1 MAKITL
7 EINEIV
13 NGVTITESPI
23 ELTSEGLLAS
33 AASAAS
39 NVTFTPTG
47 NIAATDVQAA
57 IAELETDRATERTAS
72 NVTFT
77 PVGDLDSITV
87 QAALSELD
95 TEKLSLAGGTMT
107 GTVKFTDSQRI
118 QLGDGFDFQMY
129 HDGSNSYLRDFGVG
143 DLIIQAT
150 NLQMLNAAGES
161 YIQCTSD
168 GSVALY
174 YDNVSRANTSSL
186 GLNVNGTLTAT
197 NVDASGLIE
206 FNSLRGTGIAAVTTI
221 LDEDDMSSNSDTAL
235 STQQSIKAYVD
246 SQVAGKDNTDEITE
260 GSTNLY
266 FTNARADAR
275 IAAADTGDLSEGS
288 NLYFTNARADARI
301 AADSSLVRLTD
312 TQTLTN
318 KTLTSPDVNT
328 PDIDGGTIDGTVIG
342 GTTPAAGSFTTISA
356 TDNVS
361 LGTNDKLLIGSD
373 ASTRLEIYHNGTNA
387 YIQKLGSNT
396 LRVPCNIF
404 SVRNAADSKNLI
416 RGVDGGAA
424 ELYHDG
430 QKKLESTDT
439 GTLTTGAHVST
450 VKVGIGE
457 KDYGDGNGTVPLVP
471 TKPFH
476 VYHAETDVTARLESG
491 DIGAGLELVD
501 NTTTAVVRADDGVL
515 KISSDFHNAASGS
528 HIELHVDGSQVA
540 ELTSTGLN
548 STVIGDTTAAA
559 GNFTSLTAT
568 GQVTINAAT
577 PSLVWND
584 TDGNERTSIF
594 HAGGVAYYTSID
606 SDETFGTHR
615 FRRDTQSGD
624 PINIFET
631 FADGDVRF
639 YKANGTDALFDID
652 AVNNSVEVTGDLKV
666 AAAGA
671 STSTVIKTNT
681 TQSASTWDY
690 TGKDLLVGSSV
701 TGDGNP
707 TGIWLGNSGTSLYT
721 VGTSQDDIDQFT
733 LSSAYDISTASLTRT
748 FAGSFG
754 GNPQA
759 IVFSDNGARLWVL
772 DGGSDQIKE
781 FALSTPFDI
790 STTGSVLNFRDFTD
804 NVDTNPTGFRF
815 NNDGTKLII
824 CGTGGKVVV
833 NSVTAT
839 DYIASYDLSTPYD
852 ISTIGV
858 SSGTNAV
865 APDTTINFSDFTDS
879 STADKLSDAI
889 SLPNGIEFAD
899 SGNTLHV
906 LCKDREG
913 VVSFRL
919 ATAYDISSTMT
930 VEGFANF
937 NGLDTNPTDLYV
949 DYTNDIAIVIGQSN
963 DYVRQYSVKNESI
976 KIEAPG
982 SVQVTNNF
990 VAEGK
995 GHFERGL
1002 SVGGRV
1008 RTYGALTVPN
1018 LTATGNVS
1026 LSPGSSGTINIGS
1039 TTQTG
1044 LIQVGRSTDTNTL
1057 DIQNGVTESGKTAT
1071 VNLGTSGASGSTTN
1085 INIGGG
1091 SGTCV
1096 VKLANLPTH
1105 ADEAAATSAGLAQNT
1120 VYKTSTGELRIKL

>member
-33 AASAAS
+33 AATAAS

-47 NIAATDVQAA
+47 NIASTDVQAA
-57 IAELETDRATERTAS
+57 IAELETDRAAERIAS

-77 PVGDLDSITV
+77 PVGGLDSITV
-87 QAALSELD
+87 QAALAELD
-95 TEKLSLAGGTMT
+95 TEKLSLSGGTMT
-107 GTVKFTDSQRI
+107 GTVQFTDSQRI
-118 QLGDGFDFQMY
+118 QLGTGFDFQMY

-143 DLIIQAT
+143 DLILQAS
-150 NLQMLNAAGES
+150 NLQMLDAGGES
-161 YIQCTSD
+161 YIQCTDD
-168 GSVALY
+168 GSVSLY
-174 YDNVSRANTSSL
+174 YDNTKRIETSSSGVVVTGNL
-186 GLNVNGTLTAT
+186 TSDTANIGGTNLVVTSGGDVAVGQLSPSTKLDVAGTVRATGLDINGDGDISSELVVGTKVEAPLFKGDLEGAVHFKATDSGTTLAKGDVVYITGYSGQRTTVDKADASDSAKMPAFGIVNAVTGS
-197 NVDASGLIE
+197 NVDVLTFGSMLSLSTVGIATGTELFVSATTPGGYETSAPTGEGNLIQKIAKVVRGDSASGSIKIMGAGRTNATPNLNDGNI
-206 FNSLRGTGIAAVTTI
+206 FIGNSSNIPTTASFDTTFASSFATRFV
-221 LDEDDMSSNSDTAL
+221 DEDDMSSNSATKAP
-235 STQQSIKAYVD
+235 SQQSVKAYVD
-246 SQVAGKDNTDEITE
+246 SQILTKDNTDEITE

-266 FTNARADAR
+266 FTND
-275 IAAADTGDLSEGS
+275 
-288 NLYFTNARADARI
+288 RADARI
-301 AADSSLVRLTD
+301 AADTSLVHLTE

-318 KTLTSPDVNT
+318 KTLTSPDINT

-342 GTTPAAGSFTTISA
+342 GATPAAGSFTTLSA
-356 TDNVS
+356 T
-361 LGTNDKLLIGSD
+361 
-373 ASTRLEIYHNGTNA
+373 
-387 YIQKLGSNT
+387 
-396 LRVPCNIF
+396 
-404 SVRNAADSKNLI
+404 
-416 RGVDGGAA
+416 GVDITGNLSLRADDRLYFGGGNQLQMFYNSSNENSVIQESGSGDLQLRANNLNILNSA
-424 ELYHDG
+424 GTETKASFVTDGTVELYHDNS
-430 QKKLESTDT
+430 KKFETTSTGVDIT
-439 GTLTTGAHVST
+439 GNATTTGN
-450 VKVGIGE
+450 VGIGI
-457 KDYGDGNGTVPLVP
+457 TSP
-471 TKPFH
+471 
-476 VYHAETDVTARLESG
+476 AEAL
-491 DIGAGLELVD
+491 DIL
-501 NTTTAVVRADDGVL
+501 
-515 KISSDFHNAASGS
+515 
-528 HIELHVDGSQVA
+528 
-540 ELTSTGLN
+540 
-548 STVIGDTTAAA
+548 
-559 GNFTSLTAT
+559 
-568 GQVTINAAT
+568 
-577 PSLVWND
+577 
-584 TDGNERTSIF
+584 GNERIQ
-594 HAGGVAYYTSID
+594 G
-606 SDETFGTHR
+606 E
-615 FRRDTQSGD
+615 
-624 PINIFET
+624 
-631 FADGDVRF
+631 
-639 YKANGTDALFDID
+639 
-652 AVNNSVEVTGDLKV
+652 LKI
-666 AAAGA
+666 ASAGA
-671 STSTVIKTNT
+671 STNTVIKTNT

-690 TGKDLLVGSSV
+690 TGKEVLVGQSV

-707 TGIWLGNSGTSLYT
+707 TGVWLGNNGTSLYT

-733 LSSAYDISTASLTRT
+733 LSTAYDISTASFTRT

-759 IVFSDNGARLWVL
+759 ILFSDNGARLWVL

-815 NNDGTKLII
+815 NNDGTKLIL
-824 CGTGGKVVV
+824 CGTGGKVSVGG
-833 NSVTAT
+833 VTAA

-852 ISTIGV
+852 ITTIGV
-858 SSGTNAV
+858 SSGNNAV
-865 APDTTINFSDFTDS
+865 APDTTINLGDFTDS
-879 STADKLSDAI
+879 STADKLTDAI

-899 SGNTLHV
+899 SGKTLHV

-913 VVSFRL
+913 VVSFTL

-937 NGLDTNPTDLYV
+937 NGLDANPTDLYV
-949 DYTNDIAIVIGQSN
+949 DYTNNIALVIGQSN

-1002 SVGGRV
+1002 SVGGRM

-1018 LTATGNVS
+1018 LTTTGNVS
-1026 LSPGSSGTINIGS
+1026 LSPGATGTINIGN

-1071 VNLGTSGASGSTTN
+1071 VNLGASGASGSTTN